1 MGLVSMVKTE
11 FLHSCERNDEPATS
25 LLQSTELAKDY
36 FTSKLYAAA
45 CGMKVREGGNR
56 NATKG

>member
-25 LLQSTELAKDY
+25 LLQSTALAKDY
-36 FTSKLYAAA
+36 FTSKLYAA